1 MRPHPVH
8 RKFRSFSGEHVECYQ
23 LRPIGLAGFSMRL
36 GDLHLTLKTRE
47 RSRGILDVTSSWP
60 VFFRLFSSSFVDD
73 SRPIGPM
80 HSVCQSWIEQ
90 KWYLG
95 CPCCSIF
102 LPQSASEDRHRPENK
117 RGDSIGNDA
126 ECWTLC
132 YGRRWSDGP
141 YSSRR
146 ACSEISLRRAL
157 SFCRLLSRTHTH
169 THTHSESISLET
181 A

>member
-1 MRPHPVH
+1 MKKIKKHSPPQFRPNSNGFVQYSAVFGDEMRPHPVH

-80 HSVCQSWIEQ
+80 HSVCQS
-90 KWYLG
+90 
-95 CPCCSIF
+95 
-102 LPQSASEDRHRPENK
+102 
-117 RGDSIGNDA
+117 
-126 ECWTLC
+126 
-132 YGRRWSDGP
+132 
-141 YSSRR
+141 
-146 ACSEISLRRAL
+146 
-157 SFCRLLSRTHTH
+157 
-169 THTHSESISLET
+169 
-181 A
+181 